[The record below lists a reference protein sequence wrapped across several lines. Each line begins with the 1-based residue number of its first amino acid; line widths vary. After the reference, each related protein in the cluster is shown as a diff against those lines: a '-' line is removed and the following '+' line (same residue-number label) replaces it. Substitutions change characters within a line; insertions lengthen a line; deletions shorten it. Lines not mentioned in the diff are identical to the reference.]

1 MNPKKD
7 EEEDDAQFFSLK
19 VPMDHEDKESKTYV
33 FKVKKYDTGTP
44 EEFLRWRLV
53 LNSQIKNHGYSGN
66 YNMLMNLAQAML
78 AVRILEAFL
87 NEQCAQ
93 EKTKKT
99 QGKGENRV
107 HSTTHL

>member
-1 MNPKKD
+1 
-7 EEEDDAQFFSLK
+7 
-19 VPMDHEDKESKTYV
+19 
-33 FKVKKYDTGTP
+33 
-44 EEFLRWRLV
+44 
-53 LNSQIKNHGYSGN
+53 
-66 YNMLMNLAQAML
+66 MNLAQAML